1 MNKTFIAVGAGIA
14 MVALAVGPLV
24 AGERGQVTG
33 SYVEARTAEVFT
45 GGCIMNSEAETM
57 GREAVMAW
65 QIDRGSFNGVS
76 LDGLAVVAAVAG
88 DRNLGMREMGG
99 AVPSKVQSLVM
110 VDQRASDEQKEALV
124 AFARELSGGLVS
136 DVVAVRSEPIRFTQ
150 DARTINVAAGDAALS
165 VETEITHD
173 MSCGAMQWFKPF
185 SGAVGHAAIGTAASH
200 SFMGSQLGTKWS
212 DPNKK
217 SAFFGT
223 FSY

>member
-1 MNKTFIAVGAGIA
+1 MNKTFMAWGAGIA
-14 MVALAVGPLV
+14 MVALAVGPLA

-76 LDGLAVVAAVAG
+76 LDGLSVVAAVAG

-99 AVPSKVQSLVM
+99 AIPSKVQSLVM

-124 AFARELSGGLVS
+124 AFARELSGGLVT

-150 DARTINVAAGDAALS
+150 DARTINVAAGDATLS
-165 VETEITHD
+165 IETEIKHE

-185 SGAVGHAAIGTAASH
+185 SAAVGHAAIGTAASH

-212 DPNKK
+212 DPNRK

-223 FSY
+223 FTY

>member
-165 VETEITHD
+165 VETEIKHD

>member
-1 MNKTFIAVGAGIA
+1 MKDIFIAFGAGI
-14 MVALAVGPLV
+14 VILALAVSPLA

-57 GREAVMAW
+57 GREGVMAW

-99 AVPSKVQSLVM
+99 AIPSKVQSLVM
-110 VDQRASDEQKEALV
+110 VDQRASEAQKQALV
-124 AFARELSGGLVS
+124 AFARELSGGLVA
-136 DVVAVRSEPIRFTQ
+136 DIVDVRSEPILFTQ
-150 DARTINVAAGDAALS
+150 NAQTIDVAAGDATLS
-165 VETEITHD
+165 VQTEVKHEMT
-173 MSCGAMQWFKPF
+173 CGAMQWFKPF
-185 SGAVGHAAIGTAASH
+185 SAAAGHAAIGTAASH

-217 SAFFGT
+217 SAFFGS

>member
-1 MNKTFIAVGAGIA
+1 MTKTLIAFGAGMAI
-14 MVALAVGPLV
+14 VALAVSPLA
-24 AGERGQVTG
+24 AGDRGQVTG

-57 GREAVMAW
+57 GREAVIAW
-65 QIDRGSFNGVS
+65 QIDRGTFNGVA
-76 LDGLAVVAAVAG
+76 LDGLSVVAAVAG

-99 AVPSKVQSLVM
+99 AIPSKVQSLVM
-110 VDQRASDEQKEALV
+110 VDQRASEEQKQALV
-124 AFARELSGGLVS
+124 AFARELSGGLVA
-136 DVVAVRSEPIRFTQ
+136 DVVAVRSEPIHFTQ
-150 DARTINVAAGDAALS
+150 DARTINVAAGDAVLT
-165 VETEITHD
+165 VETEVKHE

-185 SGAVGHAAIGTAASH
+185 SAAAGHAAIGTAASH

-217 SAFFGT
+217 SAFFGS

>member
-1 MNKTFIAVGAGIA
+1 MNKTFMALSAGIA
-14 MVALAVGPLV
+14 MVALAVGPLA

-76 LDGLAVVAAVAG
+76 LDGLSVVAAVAG

-99 AVPSKVQSLVM
+99 AIPSKVQSLVM

-124 AFARELSGGLVS
+124 AFARELPGVLVT

-150 DARTINVAAGDAALS
+150 DARTINVAAGDATLS
-165 VETEITHD
+165 IETEIKHE

-185 SGAVGHAAIGTAASH
+185 SAAVGHAAIGTAASH

-212 DPNKK
+212 DPNRK

-223 FSY
+223 FTY

>member
-1 MNKTFIAVGAGIA
+1 MNKTFMALSAGIA
-14 MVALAVGPLV
+14 MVALAVGPLA

-76 LDGLAVVAAVAG
+76 LDGLSVVAAVAG

-99 AVPSKVQSLVM
+99 AIPSKVQSLVM

-124 AFARELSGGLVS
+124 AFARELSGGLVT

-150 DARTINVAAGDAALS
+150 DARTINVAAGDATLS
-165 VETEITHD
+165 IETEIKHE

-185 SGAVGHAAIGTAASH
+185 SAAVGHAAIGTAASH

-212 DPNKK
+212 DPNRK

-223 FSY
+223 FTY

>member
-1 MNKTFIAVGAGIA
+1 MKKTLIAFGAGIA
-14 MVALAVGPLV
+14 IIALAVSPLV
-24 AGERGQVTG
+24 AGERGHVTG

-45 GGCIMNSEAETM
+45 GGCIMNSEAETL

-76 LDGLAVVAAVAG
+76 LDGLSVVAAVAG

-99 AVPSKVQSLVM
+99 AIPSKVQSLVM
-110 VDQRASDEQKEALV
+110 VDVRASEEQKKALV
-124 AFARELSGGLVS
+124 AFARELSGGLVT
-136 DVVAVRSEPIRFTQ
+136 DVVDVRSEPIRFTQ
-150 DARTINVAAGDAALS
+150 NERTINVAAGDAVLM
-165 VETEITHD
+165 VETEIKHE

-185 SGAVGHAAIGTAASH
+185 SAAVGHAAIGTAASH

-217 SAFFGT
+217 SAFFGA

>member
-1 MNKTFIAVGAGIA
+1 MNRTFMALGAGIA
-14 MVALAVGPLV
+14 MVALAVNPLV

-76 LDGLAVVAAVAG
+76 LDGLSVVAAVAG

-99 AVPSKVQSLVM
+99 AIPSKVQSLVM
-110 VDQRASDEQKEALV
+110 VDQQASDEQKEALV
-124 AFARELSGGLVS
+124 AFARELSGGLVT
-136 DVVAVRSEPIRFTQ
+136 DVVAVRSAPIRFTQ
-150 DARTINVAAGDAALS
+150 DARTINVAAGDATLS
-165 VETEITHD
+165 IETEIKHE

-185 SGAVGHAAIGTAASH
+185 SAAVGHAAIGTAASH

-212 DPNKK
+212 DPNRK

-223 FSY
+223 FTY

>member
-1 MNKTFIAVGAGIA
+1 MNKTFMALSAGIA
-14 MVALAVGPLV
+14 MVALAVGPLA
-24 AGERGQVTG
+24 AGERGLVTG

-76 LDGLAVVAAVAG
+76 LDGLSVVAAVAG

-99 AVPSKVQSLVM
+99 AIPSKVQSLVM

-124 AFARELSGGLVS
+124 AFARELSGGLVT

-150 DARTINVAAGDAALS
+150 DARTINVAAGDATLS
-165 VETEITHD
+165 IETEIKHE

-185 SGAVGHAAIGTAASH
+185 SAAVGHAAIGTAASH

-212 DPNKK
+212 DPNRK

-223 FSY
+223 FTY

>member
-1 MNKTFIAVGAGIA
+1 MNKILIAFGAGVAI
-14 MVALAVGPLV
+14 VALAVSPLV

-57 GREAVMAW
+57 GREAVLAW

-76 LDGLAVVAAVAG
+76 LDGLSVVAAVAG

-99 AVPSKVQSLVM
+99 AIPSKVQSLVM
-110 VDQRASDEQKEALV
+110 VDQRASEEQKQALV
-124 AFARELSGGLVS
+124 AFARELSGGLVA
-136 DVVAVRSEPIRFTQ
+136 DVVDVRSEPIRFTQ

-165 VETEITHD
+165 IETEIKHE

-185 SGAVGHAAIGTAASH
+185 SAAVGHAAIGTAASH
-200 SFMGSQLGTKWS
+200 SFMGGQLGTKWS

>member
-1 MNKTFIAVGAGIA
+1 MNKTFMALSAGIA
-14 MVALAVGPLV
+14 MVALAVGPLA

-65 QIDRGSFNGVS
+65 QIDRGSFNGVL
-76 LDGLAVVAAVAG
+76 LDGLSVVAAVAG

-99 AVPSKVQSLVM
+99 AIPSKVQSLVM

-124 AFARELSGGLVS
+124 AFARELSGGLVT

-150 DARTINVAAGDAALS
+150 DARTINVAAGDATLS
-165 VETEITHD
+165 IETEIKHE

-185 SGAVGHAAIGTAASH
+185 SAAVGHAAIGTAASH

-212 DPNKK
+212 DPNRK

-223 FSY
+223 FTY